1 MLPVIQR
8 TPNNEELFV
17 RLRNYYH
24 HMAPYFME
32 RTFFNFEL
40 YQDYAALTLEQRDN
54 WQDVFP
60 SRRVVD
66 EILIQ
71 LATVLRK
78 MVKECSAYGVVTIS
92 MDEWN
97 QIISYLRKNYSQY
110 WSKEFLE
117 MSNEKLQETLFNR
130 GKEWHLFEKQ
140 YEVILINP
148 MFSRLIAEM
157 RNEDE

>member
-1 MLPVIQR
+1 
-8 TPNNEELFV
+8 
-17 RLRNYYH
+17 
-24 HMAPYFME
+24 MAPDFTSS
-32 RTFFNFEL
+32 RVIEL
-40 YQDYAALTLEQRDN
+40 DLFHDYAVQTLEQSDN